1 MDASQDFV
9 QLKDKNSAIKLKLG
23 ELEGAY
29 QISLKEQ
36 SAEDEKGFQVC
47 REAALKEKEQ
57 DVKEMKKL
65 RATLEIKDN
74 EIFEQRGVIKASF
87 DEHDTV
93 DDLILKLAGHQDDTS
108 KNDPDSHLVRIHQV
122 AELFRGFLDSMRF
135 VNNMLFPSSASG
147 NEAAETLEKLKNA
160 PHRHKALEEVLSQRP
175 HNYCLD
181 NGEGASSKH
190 LLVGCDRCNSPS

>member
-1 MDASQDFV
+1 VEIMDASQDFV
-9 QLKDKNSAIKLKLG
+9 QLKDKNSAMKLKLG

-93 DDLILKLAGHQDDTS
+93 DDLILSKPSTALACPFYLYS
-108 KNDPDSHLVRIHQV
+108 V
-122 AELFRGFLDSMRF
+122 ACTD
-135 VNNMLFPSSASG
+135 A
-147 NEAAETLEKLKNA
+147 
-160 PHRHKALEEVLSQRP
+160 
-175 HNYCLD
+175 
-181 NGEGASSKH
+181 
-190 LLVGCDRCNSPS
+190 